1 MANLKQGFT
10 HFGFKEVRKSQKGQ
24 LVRNVFDSVA
34 NRYDL
39 MNDLMSLGVHRLW
52 KDALIDWLNPRKN
65 KPY

>member
-10 HFGFKEVRKSQKGQ
+10 HFGFKEVILKKGQ

-39 MNDLMSLGVHRLW
+39 MNDLRPSPVGFGKM
-52 KDALIDWLNPRKN
+52 P
-65 KPY
+65 